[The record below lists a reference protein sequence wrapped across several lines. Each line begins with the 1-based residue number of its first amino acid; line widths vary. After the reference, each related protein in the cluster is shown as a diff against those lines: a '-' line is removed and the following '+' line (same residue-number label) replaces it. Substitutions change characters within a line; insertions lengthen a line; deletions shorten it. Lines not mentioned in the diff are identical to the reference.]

1 MLRIQR
7 QTLRYRVEKL
17 RLRLVRQA
25 VHQIKADVGKAAPP
39 RKLHCCLCLRKVVD
53 TADAFEFGVVRRL
66 HAKREPVDAVL
77 MHGLQH
83 RLIRALRIAFHRDF
97 GVFRNCKACPDRL

>member
-1 MLRIQR
+1 MLRVQR
-7 QTLRYRVEKL
+7 QTLCHRVEKL

-25 VHQIKADVGKAAPP
+25 VHQIKADVGEATLP
-39 RKLHCCLCLRKVVD
+39 REFYGCLCLRKVVN
-53 TADAFEFGVVRRL
+53 TADAFELGVMRRL

-77 MHGLQH
+77 VHGLQH

-97 GVFRNCKACPDRL
+97 GVFRNRKARPDRL

>member
-1 MLRIQR
+1 MLRVQR

-25 VHQIKADVGKAAPP
+25 VHQVKADVGEATLP
-39 RKLHCCLCLRKVVD
+39 RQLHGCLCLCKVVN
-53 TADAFEFGVVRRL
+53 TADAFELGVVRRL

-77 MHGLQH
+77 VHGLQH
-83 RLIRALRIAFHRDF
+83 RLIRALRITFHRDF